1 MSATAKRRI
10 LLGLVGYPIA
20 HSAAPAAHE
29 ASAQAIG
36 LEAYYHLIEVP
47 GAGREGLRSILDG
60 VRATGFAG
68 VNITYPYKELAAG
81 LVDEL
86 SPDAAAMG
94 AINTV
99 VVSGGR
105 LIGHNTDMSG
115 FRTAYDRFVGLRGPR
130 SVAILGAG
138 GVGRAIAHALARH
151 GGPALRFYDHDRAKS
166 EDLAGRLPG
175 PALVTSC
182 VEEVMDGVDAI
193 INATPLGMAPDK
205 RSPVPPTLIEASH
218 LVIEVVYSPL
228 FTPLLTAAH
237 RRGARYMT
245 GRDLFVH
252 QALDAF
258 RLFTGL
264 EGSESAVGA
273 AFDRVMAG
281 RQSSSPA
288 AAADDRRRAG

>member
-1 MSATAKRRI
+1 MSARAKRRI
-10 LLGLVGYPIA
+10 LLGLVGHPIA

-29 ASAQAIG
+29 ALAQAVG
-36 LEAYYHLIEVP
+36 LEAFYHLIEVP

-68 VNITYPYKELAAG
+68 VNITYPYKEMAAG

-86 SPDAAAMG
+86 SPDVAAMG

-99 VVSGGR
+99 VISAGR

-130 SVAILGAG
+130 SVALFGAG
-138 GVGRAIAHALARH
+138 GVGRAIAHALARP
-151 GGPALRFYDHDRAKS
+151 GGPVLRLYDPDRVKA

-175 PALVTSC
+175 TAVLTSS
-182 VEEVMDGVDAI
+182 VEEAIDGVEAI

-205 RSPVPPTLIEASH
+205 RSPVPPALIEASH

-237 RRGARYMT
+237 RQGARYMT

-252 QALDAF
+252 QAIDAF

-281 RQSSSPA
+281 RQSPSA
-288 AAADDRRRAG
+288 AEGADGRRRAG